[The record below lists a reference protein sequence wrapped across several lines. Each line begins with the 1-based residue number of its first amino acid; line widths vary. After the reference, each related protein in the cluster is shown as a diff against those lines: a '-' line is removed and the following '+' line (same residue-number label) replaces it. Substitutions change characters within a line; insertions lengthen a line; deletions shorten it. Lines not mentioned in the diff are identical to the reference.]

1 MTIHMGRPMLIV
13 AAVLALV
20 GVGAVLAGLIAP
32 LPLLWVGLIVA
43 GPLAMVF
50 RMRGMRGG
58 QAPAVRLVDPPEQ
71 SEHMADPGA

>member
-1 MTIHMGRPMLIV
+1 MPTRSGHHEIYRAESGE
-13 AAVLALV
+13 LV
-20 GVGAVLAGLIAP
+20 ETRGLIAP

-43 GPLAMVF
+43 GSLAMVF